1 MMDKKD
7 KILAAQ
13 SRLDWY
19 EDAIDYATSPAE
31 KTAEGFL
38 VARAPVTSIGVFS
51 YRNPD
56 GSERRELRLP
66 EEVFNSDSL
75 ASLRLKPLTLLHPEE
90 AVTPENIEALQVG
103 SVGSDVTTDSYRV
116 YVSLAATKK
125 DGIDAVENGTA
136 RSLSCG
142 YTCDIDWTSG
152 TWMGMKYD
160 CIQRNIRYNHVALVP
175 VPRAGDGN
183 SIRMDSA
190 GTPTLPDMNKYEV
203 NNNKNEDKMDKIH
216 LDGADYQAEPQVI
229 AAYHKAVDRAD
240 GLEKELEQL
249 RKDSKAEAEKLNAK
263 ISAAEGERDS
273 YKERLDKAE
282 TDMPSRIDAAVK
294 ARLDIVGKATA
305 AGVEVKADMADAD
318 IKKAVIEK
326 VFPSAKLDGKD
337 EAYIDARFD
346 CACETIAMQKEAGSR
361 GDAADI
367 PPQNKQ
373 PISNQARL
381 DEAQKRYNERMD
393 NAWKDDFNKNK
404 EA

>member
-1 MMDKKD
+1 MNKKKD
-7 KILAAQ
+7 SLQVSQ

-19 EDAIDYATSPAE
+19 QDAINYETNPAE

-66 EEVFNSDSL
+66 EEVFNADSL

-125 DGIDAVENGTA
+125 DGIDAVEKGTA

-142 YTCDIDWTSG
+142 YSCDIEWTSG

-175 VPRAGDGN
+175 APRAGDGN

-190 GTPTLPDMNKYEV
+190 GTPKLPDMNKYEV

-229 AAYHKAVDRAD
+229 AAYNKAVDRAD
-240 GLEKELEQL
+240 GLEKELEKL
-249 RKDSKAEAEKLNAK
+249 RNDSKAEAEKLTAK
-263 ISAAEGERDS
+263 ISATEGERDS
-273 YKERLDKAE
+273 FKERLDKAE
-282 TDMPSRIDAAVK
+282 AELAAK
-294 ARLDIVGKATA
+294 AHLDILGKAAA

-318 IKKAVIEK
+318 IKKAVIGK

-393 NAWKDDFNKNK
+393 NAWKDSFNKNK

>member
-1 MMDKKD
+1 MMDKND
-7 KILAAQ
+7 NILAAQ

-66 EEVFNSDSL
+66 EEVFNADSL

-142 YTCDIDWTSG
+142 YTCDIEWTSG
-152 TWMGMKYD
+152 TMWGMKFD

-183 SIRMDSA
+183 SIRMDAA

-203 NNNKNEDKMDKIH
+203 NNTKNEDKMDKIH

-249 RKDSKAEAEKLNAK
+249 RKDSKAETDKLTAEK
-263 ISAAEGERDS
+263 SAVEAERDS
-273 YKERLDKAE
+273 FKERLDKAE
-282 TDMPSRIDAAVK
+282 AELAAK
-294 ARLDIVGKATA
+294 AHLDILGKATA

-318 IKKAVIEK
+318 IKKAVIGK
-326 VFPSAKLDGKD
+326 VFPSANLDGKD
-337 EAYIDARFD
+337 QAYIDARFD

-393 NAWKDDFNKNK
+393 NSWKDDFNKNK

>member
-1 MMDKKD
+1 MDKKD

-66 EEVFNSDSL
+66 EEVFNADSL

-125 DGIDAVENGTA
+125 DGIDAVETGTA

-142 YTCDIDWTSG
+142 YTCDIEWSSG
-152 TWMGMKYD
+152 VWMGMKYD

-183 SIRMDSA
+183 SIRMDAA

-203 NNNKNEDKMDKIH
+203 NNNQNEDKMDKIH

-229 AAYHKAVDRAD
+229 AAYNKAVDRAD
-240 GLEKELEQL
+240 GLEKDLEQL
-249 RKDSKAEAEKLNAK
+249 RKDSKAEAEKLTAEK
-263 ISAAEGERDS
+263 SAVEAERDS
-273 YKERLDKAE
+273 YKDRLDKAE
-282 TDMPSRIDAAVK
+282 AELAAK
-294 ARLDIVGKATA
+294 AHLDILGKATA

-318 IKKAVIEK
+318 IKKAVIGK
-326 VFPSAKLDGKD
+326 VFPSANLDGKD
-337 EAYIDARFD
+337 ESYIDARFD

-393 NAWKDDFNKNK
+393 NAWKDYFNKNK

>member
-1 MMDKKD
+1 
-7 KILAAQ
+7 
-13 SRLDWY
+13 
-19 EDAIDYATSPAE
+19 
-31 KTAEGFL
+31 
-38 VARAPVTSIGVFS
+38 
-51 YRNPD
+51 
-56 GSERRELRLP
+56 
-66 EEVFNSDSL
+66 
-75 ASLRLKPLTLLHPEE
+75 
-90 AVTPENIEALQVG
+90 
-103 SVGSDVTTDSYRV
+103 
-116 YVSLAATKK
+116 
-125 DGIDAVENGTA
+125 
-136 RSLSCG
+136 
-142 YTCDIDWTSG
+142 
-152 TWMGMKYD
+152 
-160 CIQRNIRYNHVALVP
+160 
-175 VPRAGDGN
+175 
-183 SIRMDSA
+183 MDSA
-190 GTPTLPDMNKYEV
+190 GTPKLPDMNKYEV

-229 AAYHKAVDRAD
+229 AAYNKAVDRAD

-249 RKDSKAEAEKLNAK
+249 RNDSKAEAEKLTAK
-263 ISAAEGERDS
+263 ISATEGERDS

-282 TDMPSRIDAAVK
+282 AELAAK
-294 ARLDIVGKATA
+294 AHLDILGKATA

-318 IKKAVIEK
+318 IKKAVIGK

-393 NAWKDDFNKNK
+393 NAWKDSFNKNK

>member
-1 MMDKKD
+1 MDKKD

-31 KTAEGFL
+31 KTDEGFL

-66 EEVFNSDSL
+66 EEVFNADSL

-116 YVSLAATKK
+116 YVSLAATKQ

-142 YTCDIDWTSG
+142 YKCDIEWTSG

-203 NNNKNEDKMDKIH
+203 NNQKNEDKMDKIH

-229 AAYHKAVDRAD
+229 AAYNKAVDRAD
-240 GLEKELEQL
+240 SLEKDIEQL
-249 RKDSKAEAEKLNAK
+249 RKDSKAEAEKLTAEK
-263 ISAAEGERDS
+263 SAVEAERDS
-273 YKERLDKAE
+273 FKERLDKAE
-282 TDMPSRIDAAVK
+282 AELTAK
-294 ARLDIVGKATA
+294 AHLDILGKATA

-318 IKKAVIEK
+318 IKKAVIGK
-326 VFPSAKLDGKD
+326 VFPSANLDGKD
-337 EAYIDARFD
+337 QAYIDARFD